1 MNSGQTYNYLNLNLM
16 KTILQI
22 SGNYFDSLFNEKNV
36 RKVELLILRLA
47 VFAFLLHL
55 IIIFLGNNFTYFQ
68 NFQHS
73 YLKAIYTPFSFI
85 LFYEVFLLVIIIP
98 KSISEFIGKQFE
110 VITLITLRS
119 FFHDIADF
127 DSKNSFSISS
137 PEFISLLYDLG
148 ASLLMLALTILY
160 YKIYRNNRKSE
171 IIGELNDFI
180 NIKKLTSLTMTLI
193 LLLLSF
199 ASLFNWS
206 FEMLEA
212 LKVNQ
217 HYPDP
222 NTVFYAD
229 FFSVMVFVDVFLLI
243 ISFIFHFSFF
253 TIFRNASFIITTI
266 LIRMSLTIDK
276 PMNYIIILIGFLFS
290 VIAFYLYSLRNGNG
304 KAVE

>member
-1 MNSGQTYNYLNLNLM
+1 M
-16 KTILQI
+16 KAILLTT
-22 SGNYFDSLFNEKNV
+22 SNYFDSLFNEKNV
-36 RKVELLILRLA
+36 RSVELLILRA
-47 VFAFLLHL
+47 AIFAFLLHL
-55 IIIFLGNNFTYFQ
+55 IIIFLGNNFTYFH

-127 DSKNSFSISS
+127 DSKNSIRINN

-148 ASLLMLALTILY
+148 ASLVMLGLTILY

-171 IIGELNDFI
+171 FVGELNDFI
-180 NIKKLTSLTMTLI
+180 NIKKLMSLSMTLI
-193 LLLLSF
+193 LLLLSVGSF
-199 ASLFNWS
+199 FNWS
-206 FEMLEA
+206 IDMLEA

-217 HYPDP
+217 NYPDP

-229 FFSVMVFVDVFLLI
+229 FFSVMIFVDVFLLI
-243 ISFIFHFSFF
+243 ISFIYHFSFF

-266 LIRMSLTIDK
+266 LIRMSLTIEK

-290 VIAFYLYSLRNGNG
+290 VISFYLYSLRNGNG
-304 KAVE
+304 KKVG

>member
-1 MNSGQTYNYLNLNLM
+1 M
-16 KTILQI
+16 KAILQTT
-22 SGNYFDSLFNEKNV
+22 SNYFDALFNEKNV
-36 RKVELLILRLA
+36 RSVELLILRA
-47 VFAFLLHL
+47 AIFAFLLHL

-73 YLKAIYTPFSFI
+73 YIKAIYTPFSFI

-127 DSKNSFSISS
+127 DSKNSISINN
-137 PEFISLLYDLG
+137 PEFISLMYDLG
-148 ASLLMLALTILY
+148 ASLVMLGLTILY

-171 IIGELNDFI
+171 FVGELNDFI
-180 NIKKLTSLTMTLI
+180 NIKKLMSLSMTLI
-193 LLLLSF
+193 LLLLSVGSF
-199 ASLFNWS
+199 FNWS
-206 FEMLEA
+206 IDMLEA

-217 HYPDP
+217 NYPDP

-229 FFSVMVFVDVFLLI
+229 FFSVMIFVDVFLLI
-243 ISFIFHFSFF
+243 ISFIYHFSFF

-266 LIRMSLTIDK
+266 LIRMSLTIEK

-290 VIAFYLYSLRNGNG
+290 VISFYLYSLRNGNG
-304 KAVE
+304 KKV

>member
-1 MNSGQTYNYLNLNLM
+1 M
-16 KTILQI
+16 KAILQTT
-22 SGNYFDSLFNEKNV
+22 SNYFDSLFNEKNV
-36 RKVELLILRLA
+36 RSVELLILRA
-47 VFAFLLHL
+47 AIFAFLLHL
-55 IIIFLGNNFTYFQ
+55 FIIFLGNNFTYFH

-127 DSKNSFSISS
+127 DSGNSISINN

-148 ASLLMLALTILY
+148 ASLVMLGLTILY

-171 IIGELNDFI
+171 FVGELNDFI
-180 NIKKLTSLTMTLI
+180 NIKKLMSLSMTLI
-193 LLLLSF
+193 LLLLSVGSF
-199 ASLFNWS
+199 FNWS
-206 FEMLEA
+206 IEMLAA

-217 HYPDP
+217 NYPDP

-229 FFSVMVFVDVFLLI
+229 FFSVMIFVDVFLLI
-243 ISFIFHFSFF
+243 ISFIYHFSFF

-266 LIRMSLTIDK
+266 LIRMSLTIEK

-290 VIAFYLYSLRNGNG
+290 VISFYLYSLRNGNG
-304 KAVE
+304 KKVE

>member
-1 MNSGQTYNYLNLNLM
+1 M
-16 KTILQI
+16 KPILLT

-36 RKVELLILRLA
+36 RKVELLILRAA

-127 DSKNSFSISS
+127 DSKNSISISN

-148 ASLLMLALTILY
+148 ASLVMLGLTILY
-160 YKIYRNNRKSE
+160 YKIYRSNRKSE
-171 IIGELNDFI
+171 IVGELNDFI
-180 NIKKLTSLTMTLI
+180 NIKKLMSLSMTLI

-199 ASLFNWS
+199 GSFFNWGIQ
-206 FEMLEA
+206 MLEA
-212 LKVNQ
+212 LKVNR

-229 FFSVMVFVDVFLLI
+229 FFSVMIFVDVFLLI
-243 ISFIFHFSFF
+243 ISFIYHFSFF

-266 LIRMSLTIDK
+266 LIRMSLTIEK

-290 VIAFYLYSLRNGNG
+290 VISFYLYSLRKGNG
-304 KAVE
+304 RQ